1 MPTETES
8 VSLLLEHWQAGD
20 PRALEQLLPMVYSD
34 LRAMAA
40 SELRQHRGHDTLQP
54 TALVHE
60 MILRLLGADSV
71 NLLDRSHL
79 FNSAAR
85 IMRQILVDHA
95 RRTQAD
101 KRGGGWIREDFHA
114 SLDLPIPEHYR
125 LDEVD
130 EALIALERLDA
141 ELARIVELRFFAGL
155 SVAEVGVLMDKDER
169 TVYRRWATA
178 KAWLKDRLGDA

>member
-1 MPTETES
+1 MISETDS
-8 VSLLLEHWQAGD
+8 VSVLLEHWQAGD
-20 PRALEQLLPMVYSD
+20 NRALEQLLPMVYSD
-34 LRAMAA
+34 LRSMAA
-40 SELRQHRGHDTLQP
+40 SELRSHRGHDTFQP
-54 TALVHE
+54 TALVNE
-60 MILRLLGADSV
+60 LFVRLLGASSL
-71 NLLDRSHL
+71 NLQDRSHF

-114 SLDLPIPEHYR
+114 TLELPIPEHYQ

-130 EALIALERLDA
+130 EALVALERLDA
-141 ELARIVELRFFAGL
+141 ELAGIVELRFFAGL
-155 SVAEVGVLMDKDER
+155 SVAEVAAVLDKDER

-178 KAWLKDRLGDA
+178 KAWLKDRLDT